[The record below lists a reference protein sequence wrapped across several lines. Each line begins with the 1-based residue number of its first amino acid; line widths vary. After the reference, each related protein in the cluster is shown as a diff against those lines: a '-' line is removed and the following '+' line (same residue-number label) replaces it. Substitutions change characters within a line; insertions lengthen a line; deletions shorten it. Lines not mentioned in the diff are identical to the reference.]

1 MELLKQEQV
10 ISMALK
16 FNVKAL
22 MNEFIK
28 NLEIELESATDA
40 WKIEALSKM
49 RGIKFAH
56 ETEEIKADVDK
67 EIRRKANGILVYLKA
82 NGVALADS
90 YGVGSLMTSDNPGL
104 QKYMSSSS
112 WNKARTGKTIVG
124 RKEGYYTDIFGR
136 QRHSSGSMEG
146 KPLEGKRV
154 YTKKK
159 AEEND
164 YYISPSNP
172 SYALQMAEQWLYKTY
187 LPRAYKIAVQ
197 KTNFTKY
204 LIES

>member
-124 RKEGYYTDIFGR
+124 RKEGYYTDMFGR
-136 QRHSSGSMEG
+136 RRHSSGTMEG
-146 KPLEGKRV
+146 KPLENRG
-154 YTKKK
+154 YITDT
-159 AEEND
+159 D

-197 KTNFTKY
+197 KTNFAKY